1 MKDTSKQLYF
11 PQRKLKIEIQMNA
24 YDIIIVGGGPG
35 GSVAAKTAAEKGLN
49 TIFFER
55 GRKPGDKNSSGCG
68 LGPRMFRDFPEMM
81 KDLTPEKCPSMR
93 AGTASR
99 NYFVNKE
106 DIVAGYIMA
115 RPTESVSYEPA
126 KSWITMN
133 VYRSEFDPW
142 IAKCA
147 TDAGAELKTSTL
159 IVDLLKEDGKVSG
172 VIDDKGEKYKA
183 PIIIGADGVVSTV
196 AQKSGLRS
204 KWTQKQVTLTLQYDF
219 QAPPEKIDDIM
230 GDETLAVWWGST
242 FPASYQVFFN
252 DGFHQGL
259 GNWMS
264 WWDKNPLY
272 YLNKVI
278 NLKYYQRLLRILEAK
293 PREIQAHLL
302 PWLDYPFNTHTD
314 GVILIGD
321 AGGFPCPLEAEG
333 IYPAMVTGKIAA
345 EVAAEAFSSGDYSK
359 ESLKKFDDGWKKT
372 SIGEEFE
379 AGSEL
384 WNIWKA
390 LPFSPKETMSWFV
403 PMIMEILGGIFDW
416 SQPHAKRVRQ
426 IVSQVKS
433 YMPKATPFIMKNVF
447 PLVAK
452 VFEDDLDK
460 IMDPKKIMK
469 VLPKLLDMLPQKKR
483 RRGGL
488 EK

>member
-1 MKDTSKQLYF
+1 MK
-11 PQRKLKIEIQMNA
+11 N
-24 YDIIIVGGGPG
+24 YDLIIVGAGPG
-35 GSVAAKTAAEKGLN
+35 GSIAAKTAAENGLK

-55 GRKPGDKNSSGCG
+55 GRKPGEKNSSGCG
-68 LGPRMFRDFPEMM
+68 LGPRMFRDFPELM
-81 KDLTPEKCPSMR
+81 KNLTPEKCPSMR
-93 AGTASR
+93 AGVAAR
-99 NYFVNKE
+99 NYFVNDN

-115 RPTESVSYEPA
+115 RPTESVTYEPA

-142 IAKCA
+142 IAEFA
-147 TDAGAELKTSTL
+147 TNAGAELKNSTL
-159 IVDLLKEDGKVSG
+159 IVDLLKEDGNVCG
-172 VIDDKGEKYKA
+172 VIDEKGEKYNA
-183 PIIIGADGVVSTV
+183 PIVIGADGVISTV
-196 AQKSGLRS
+196 AQKSGLRNR
-204 KWTQKQVTLTLQYDF
+204 WAQHQVTITSQYDF
-219 QAPPEKIDDIM
+219 QAVPEKINNIM
-230 GDETLAVWWGST
+230 GDEALAVWWGSN

-259 GNWMS
+259 GNWMN

-272 YLNKVI
+272 YLNRVI
-278 NLKYYQRLLRILEAK
+278 NLKYYQRLLKILEAK
-293 PREIQAHLL
+293 PRELQAHLL
-302 PWLDYPFNTHTD
+302 PWLDYPYNTHTN

-345 EVAAEAFSSGDYSK
+345 KVAAEAILSGDVSRVA
-359 ESLKKFDDGWKKT
+359 LKKYDNEWQKT
-372 SIGEEFE
+372 SVGEEFE
-379 AGSEL
+379 SGREL

-416 SQPHAKRVRQ
+416 SQPHAKRIRQ
-426 IVSQVKS
+426 IVSHVKS
-433 YMPKATPFIMKNVF
+433 YMPKATPFIMGYVF

-452 VFEDDLDK
+452 IFEEDLDK

-469 VLPKLLDMLPQKKR
+469 ILPKLLDLLPEKKKR
-483 RRGGL
+483 RSD
-488 EK
+488 KVK

>member
-1 MKDTSKQLYF
+1 
-11 PQRKLKIEIQMNA
+11 MNNF
-24 YDIIIVGGGPG
+24 DLIIVGAGPG
-35 GSVAAKTAAEKGLN
+35 GSLAAKTAAENGLK

-55 GRKPGDKNSSGCG
+55 GRKPGEKNSSGCG
-68 LGPRMFRDFPEMM
+68 LGPRMFRDFPDIM
-81 KDLTPEKCPSMR
+81 KYLTPDKCPSMR

-99 NYFVNKE
+99 NYFVNK
-106 DIVAGYIMA
+106 DDVVAGYIMA

-142 IAKCA
+142 IAEFA
-147 TDAGAELKTSTL
+147 TNAGAELKSSTL
-159 IVDLLKEDGKVSG
+159 IVDLLKEDGKVCG
-172 VIDDKGEKYKA
+172 VIDEHGEKYSA
-183 PIIIGADGVVSTV
+183 PLVIGADGVISIV
-196 AQKSGLRS
+196 AQKSGLRK
-204 KWTQKQVTLTLQYDF
+204 KWTQSQVTLVPQYDF
-219 QAPPEKIDDIM
+219 HAPSKKIDDIM
-230 GDETLAVWWGST
+230 GDETLGIWWGAT

-259 GNWMS
+259 GNWMN

-272 YLNKVI
+272 YLNHVI
-278 NLKYYQRLLRILEAK
+278 SLKYYQRLLNILEAK
-293 PREIQAHLL
+293 PRELQTHLL
-302 PWLDYPFNTHTD
+302 PWLDYPYNTHCD

-345 EVAAEAFSSGDYSK
+345 EVASDLIPSEDISK
-359 ESLKKFDDGWKKT
+359 ANLKKFDEKWQKT
-372 SIGEEFE
+372 SVGKEFE
-379 AGSEL
+379 SGYEL

-416 SQPHAKRVRQ
+416 SQPHTLRVRQ
-426 IVSQVKS
+426 IIGHVRS
-433 YMPKATPFIMKNVF
+433 YMPKATPFIMAYVF
-447 PLVAK
+447 PLLTK

-460 IMDPKKIMK
+460 LMDPKKIMK
-469 VLPKLLDMLPQKKR
+469 ILPKLLDMLPQKKKK
-483 RRGGL
+483 RGA
-488 EK
+488 

>member
-1 MKDTSKQLYF
+1 MK
-11 PQRKLKIEIQMNA
+11 N
-24 YDIIIVGGGPG
+24 YDLIIVGAGPG
-35 GSVAAKTAAEKGLN
+35 GSVAAKTAAEKGLK

-55 GRKPGDKNSSGCG
+55 GRNPGEKNSSGCG

-81 KDLTPEKCPSMR
+81 KELTPEKCPSMR
-93 AGTASR
+93 AGTAAR
-99 NYFVNKE
+99 NYFVNK
-106 DIVAGYIMA
+106 DDVVAGYIMA

-142 IAKCA
+142 IAGNA
-147 TDAGAELKTSTL
+147 INSGAELQTSTL
-159 IVDLLKEDGKVSG
+159 IVDLLKENGKVCG
-172 VIDDKGEKYKA
+172 VIDEKGEKYIA
-183 PIIIGADGVVSTV
+183 PIVIGADGVISTV
-196 AQKSGLRS
+196 ALKSGLRN
-204 KWTQKQVTLTLQYDF
+204 KWAHNQVTLTLQYDF
-219 QAPPEKIDDIM
+219 QAPPEKIEDIM
-230 GDETLAVWWGST
+230 GDETLAVWWGSN

-259 GNWMS
+259 GNWMN

-272 YLNKVI
+272 YLNRVI
-278 NLKYYQRLLRILEAK
+278 NLKYYQRLLKILEAR
-293 PREIQAHLL
+293 PRELQAHLL
-302 PWLDYPFNTHTD
+302 PWLDYPYNTHTD

-345 EVAAEAFSSGDYSK
+345 EVALEAISSGDFSK
-359 ESLKKFDDGWKKT
+359 LALKKFDVEWQKT
-372 SIGEEFE
+372 SVGKEFE
-379 AGSEL
+379 AGDEL
-384 WNIWKA
+384 WRIWKA

-426 IVSQVKS
+426 IVSHIKS
-433 YMPKATPFIMKNVF
+433 YMPKATPFIMSYVF

-452 VFEDDLDK
+452 IFEDDLDK
-460 IMDPKKIMK
+460 LMDPKKIIA
-469 VLPKLLDMLPQKKR
+469 VLPKILDMLKKKKKKR
-483 RRGGL
+483 GSK
-488 EK
+488 EQ